1 MLHFLSNHGEIL
13 SVLALALIAAMPEE
27 LPSSVSQLPKWLY
40 GWLAHGLKTFVS
52 FRAPGDKAKPL

>member
-1 MLHFLSNHGEIL
+1 
-13 SVLALALIAAMPEE
+13 
-27 LPSSVSQLPKWLY
+27 VSQLPKWLY